1 MFLLKSSIKLLYVKE
16 ENKIMK
22 NKMNLKKLVYICEV
36 FDTNAIIVPIKTAFY
51 LSF

>member
-1 MFLLKSSIKLLYVKE
+1 ME